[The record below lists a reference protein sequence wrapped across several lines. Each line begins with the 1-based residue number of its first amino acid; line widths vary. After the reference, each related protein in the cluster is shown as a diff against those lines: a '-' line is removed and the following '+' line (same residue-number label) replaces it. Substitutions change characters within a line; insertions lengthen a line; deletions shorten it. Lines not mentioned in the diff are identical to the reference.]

1 MNKYLRSLE
10 PLAGLIAARDPII
23 RRPDGFRP
31 SLAVMQLSDLP
42 AFAKLALLQRPGAY
56 VGVRYPTAADVLPD
70 ATCGEGAAVGPRALT
85 KLTGTGISWD
95 AVILFTCESDGW
107 TKLHGADSER
117 RLTAQLEAA
126 GNTNV
131 LFDQSPKRYPVTHE
145 DMLGMD
151 NYVAEARAEL
161 VRMGIG
167 ILEPPPLDVRPEPSR
182 LRRDLTDPVPHNA
195 VWTGN
200 PMAPE
205 SRGNIVPLPSSSH
218 SRVKGPGFAAGDP
231 VGTRYC
237 LNFGG
242 LRAEAV
248 KIGPSEVLVL
258 RGSEA
263 RLTEIDTL
271 PAYISRRR
279 ADLREDGILVPH
291 PQDPTK
297 FILRDNMVFDSA
309 SLAAK
314 ILTGSSMGA
323 GSIWVRI
330 VDDVLTAAGA

>member
-10 PLAGLIAARDPII
+10 PLAGLIAAHDPII
-23 RRPDGFRP
+23 RRPDGFSP
-31 SLAVMQLSDLP
+31 SIAVMQISDLP
-42 AFAKLALLQRPGAY
+42 AFSKLALLQRPGIY
-56 VGVRYPTAADVLPD
+56 VGVRYPTAADMLPD

-85 KLTGTGISWD
+85 KLMGAGIPWD
-95 AVILFTCESDGW
+95 AVILFTCESEGW
-107 TKLHGADSER
+107 TKLQGIDGER

-131 LFDQSPKRYPVTHE
+131 LFDQSPKRYAVTHE
-145 DMLGMD
+145 DMRGMD
-151 NYVAEARAEL
+151 GYVAQARAEL
-161 VRMGIG
+161 LRMGIG

-182 LRRDLTDPVPHNA
+182 LGRDLIDVPRHAACTDSQLL
-195 VWTGN
+195 
-200 PMAPE
+200 PE
-205 SRGNIVPLPSSSH
+205 SRGNIIPLSSSR
-218 SRVKGPGFAAGDP
+218 SRVKGPGFAADDP
-231 VGTRYC
+231 VGTRYS

-258 RGSEA
+258 RGSEV
-263 RLTEIDTL
+263 RLAEIDTL

-279 ADLREDGILVPH
+279 ANLRQDGILVPH

-323 GSIWVRI
+323 GSMWLRI

>member
-23 RRPDGFRP
+23 RRPDGFSP
-31 SLAVMQLSDLP
+31 SIAVMQLSDLP
-42 AFAKLALLQRPGAY
+42 AFAKLALLQRPGIY
-56 VGVRYPTAADVLPD
+56 MGVRYPTAADVLPD

-85 KLTGTGISWD
+85 KLTGTGVSWD

-107 TKLHGADSER
+107 TKLHVNDGER

-126 GNTNV
+126 GNVNL
-131 LFDQSPKRYPVTHE
+131 LFDQSPKRYPITHE
-145 DMLGMD
+145 DMRGMD
-151 NYVAEARAEL
+151 GYVAQARAEL

-182 LRRDLTDPVPHNA
+182 LRRDLTDSVPHNTA
-195 VWTGN
+195 WADTQVV
-200 PMAPE
+200 PE
-205 SRGNIVPLPSSSH
+205 SGGNIVPLPSSR
-218 SRVKGPGFAAGDP
+218 SRAKGPGFAADDP
-231 VGTRYC
+231 VGTRYS

-242 LRAEAV
+242 LTAEAV

-258 RGSEA
+258 RDSEA
-263 RLTEIDTL
+263 RLAEIDTL

-279 ADLREDGILVPH
+279 VALREDGILVPH

-297 FILRDNMVFDSA
+297 FILRDNLVFDSA